1 MPRAVLIPRKKEK
14 KEELPGGTGVKDLA
28 TSLLWRGSLRDPSS
42 AQEPQGAPRTARK
55 GGGRGGRYL
64 IQKKERGAEKR
75 KQPRAGVRAAGR
87 PSEARDTALLPV
99 PLADGGPGSSL
110 SATVRGQDP
119 PRERESQAQPW
130 GPGREGQ
137 GGPRRVRGPGPAAPL
152 VPATSASPPT
162 AALGSK
168 NMKGRGTRVGPRCPK
183 TPPGAS
189 SSHQPPGTWA
199 PQPPEGTPAST
210 QVIHSQIDT
219 QYCAPHLP
227 CRHSTSQTGAPVLRQ
242 DTPRKAPNTHTGAP
256 TPGGQAPQTAPAVHP
271 CSFGRACGV
280 RLTERA
286 RSTAGSAPSTR
297 PP

>member
-1 MPRAVLIPRKKEK
+1 MASGNSAQEGPLSSLGGGSAESTHANSHPPGQTPAHDMPRAVLIPRKKEK
-14 KEELPGGTGVKDLA
+14 KEELPGGTGVKDLV

-75 KQPRAGVRAAGR
+75 KQPRAGVQAAGR

-137 GGPRRVRGPGPAAPL
+137 GGPQRVRGPGPAAPL

-168 NMKGRGTRVGPRCPK
+168 NMKGRGTRVPSAQRHPRSVFLSSATRDLGTP
-183 TPPGAS
+183 TPRRHPSLHTGDPPPG
-189 SSHQPPGTWA
+189 
-199 PQPPEGTPAST
+199 
-210 QVIHSQIDT
+210 
-219 QYCAPHLP
+219 
-227 CRHSTSQTGAPVLRQ
+227 
-242 DTPRKAPNTHTGAP
+242 
-256 TPGGQAPQTAPAVHP
+256 
-271 CSFGRACGV
+271 
-280 RLTERA
+280 
-286 RSTAGSAPSTR
+286 
-297 PP
+297 